1 MKLRTIQAQYP
12 IRRWLV
18 LGFFMCGMAVLSSRA
33 VYLQLLNNDFL
44 KEIGRAHV

>member
-1 MKLRTIQAQYP
+1 MKIRTVQAEYP

-18 LGFFMCGMAVLSSRA
+18 LSAFLCGMVLLASRA

-44 KEIGRAHV
+44 KEHSKIS